1 MAGTALITG
10 GAKRIGRAV
19 ALALADR
26 GFDIALHYG
35 RSEDAA
41 REAAGEIE
49 ARGRR
54 CRLFQCNL
62 ADFGEVRGLVPAV
75 TKTCPDLSLL
85 VNNASLFERA
95 RLAETDED
103 LYDRQFAVNLKAPFF
118 LSRDFARHAGAG
130 QIINLVDQR
139 ITRSAPA
146 HMAYTLTKKAL
157 AAFTEMAARDLAPE
171 IRVNGVCPGLIL
183 PPPGKTASHLSPL
196 VERVPL
202 RRRGSVDDIVATVLY
217 LVESEYV
224 TGQLLFVDG
233 GEHIP

>member
-10 GAKRIGRAV
+10 GAKRIGRTI
-19 ALALADR
+19 ALALAEE

-35 RSEDAA
+35 RSEEAA
-41 REAAGEIE
+41 REAANAIE
-49 ARGRR
+49 DQGRS

-62 ADFGEVRGLVPAV
+62 VDFDAVRRLVPQVVEA
-75 TKTCPDLSLL
+75 CPDLSLL

-95 RLAETDED
+95 GLADTEED

-118 LSRDFARHAGAG
+118 LSQAFARHAGAG

-139 ITRSAPA
+139 ITRSEPD

-157 AAFTEMAARDLAPE
+157 AAFTEMAARDLAPA

-183 PPPGKTASHLSPL
+183 PPPGKTARHLSPL
-196 VERVPL
+196 VEKVPL
-202 RRRGSVDDIVATVLY
+202 KRRGDPADIAAAVVY
-217 LVESEYV
+217 LVKQEYV
-224 TGQLLFVDG
+224 TGQFLFVDG